1 MRFFVTPIVLAL
13 AAHVAAAGVLPPI
26 PQLPAAALKPPD
38 ASDQPAEDPAKLAD
52 RITENTKRAGDQ
64 LAKDDTGNDTRKTQ
78 DQILKDIDALLKQ
91 SQNPPPPPMGGG
103 SSNNSNNDQSSQG
116 SQSRKP
122 NDGQSQG
129 QGGSRGNGKSPQGS
143 GGGSRKSN
151 GGQKGGSW
159 RDRRNSNGG
168 AQQAGKQQPMPQQA
182 NNTGKPSPMPQANAG
197 NPANP
202 GAGGSQAKAKPDLPL
217 DEAITKQVWGHL
229 PERLRQQMS
238 QYYRERFM
246 PKYGDLLRQYYAA
259 LAERE
264 KAAKQP

>member
-1 MRFFVTPIVLAL
+1 MRLFVTPIVLAL
-13 AAHVAAAGVLPPI
+13 AANVAAAGVLPPI
-26 PQLPAAALKPPD
+26 PRLPAAALKPPE
-38 ASDQPAEDPAKLAD
+38 APDQPAEDPAKLAD
-52 RITENTKRAGDQ
+52 RITENTKKAGDQ
-64 LAKDDTGNDTRKTQ
+64 LAKDDTGTDTRKTQ

-91 SQNPPPPPMGGG
+91 SQNQPPPPMGGG
-103 SSNNSNNDQSSQG
+103 SQQNNDQSSQG
-116 SQSRKP
+116 GQSQNP
-122 NDGQSQG
+122 NAGQSQG
-129 QGGSRGNGKSPQGS
+129 RGGSRGNSKSSQGS
-143 GGGSRKSN
+143 GGATKPN
-151 GGQKGGSW
+151 GGQRRGGSW

-168 AQQAGKQQPMPQQA
+168 AQQAGKQQPMPQP
-182 NNTGKPSPMPQANAG
+182 NNAGPPQPMPQPANAG

-202 GAGGSQAKAKPDLPL
+202 GAGGSPNKAKPDLPL

-246 PKYGDLLRQYYAA
+246 PKYCDLLRQYYAA